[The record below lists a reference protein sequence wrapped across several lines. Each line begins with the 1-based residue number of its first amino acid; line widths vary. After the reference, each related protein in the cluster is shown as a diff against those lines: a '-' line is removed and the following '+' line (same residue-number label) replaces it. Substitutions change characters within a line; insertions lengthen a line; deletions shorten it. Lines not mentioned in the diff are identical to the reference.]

1 MFPFISPK
9 TDFAFKK
16 IFGSSQ
22 SKNILISFLN
32 GLLYEG
38 ELTIQDLTILDP
50 YQAPRIEGLKDSY
63 LDVKAELIDG
73 QKVIIEM
80 QVLNIL
86 GLKQRVLY
94 NAAKS
99 FSNQL
104 KIGEGYTLLDPVIA
118 LTITDF
124 EMFEHSDR
132 VVSRYGMKDKADS
145 TDYSN
150 DIELVFAELPK
161 FTKGIDELTTLTDK
175 WLYFLKEASRL
186 ESVPASLD
194 QEPAIHD
201 AFEIARESRLTREE
215 MEAIDRQAIY
225 IHDNRNSILL
235 GRMEGK
241 AEGKAEG
248 RAEGRAEGQQEEKIR
263 IVRNLLG
270 QLSVEEISQ
279 ITGLAIDEIEQLE
292 RDENDA
298 DPS

>member
-1 MFPFISPK
+1 
-9 TDFAFKK
+9 
-16 IFGSSQ
+16 
-22 SKNILISFLN
+22 
-32 GLLYEG
+32 
-38 ELTIQDLTILDP
+38 
-50 YQAPRIEGLKDSY
+50 
-63 LDVKAELIDG
+63 
-73 QKVIIEM
+73 M
-80 QVLNIL
+80 QVLNVL
-86 GLKQRVLY
+86 GFKQRVLY

-104 KIGEGYTLLDPVIA
+104 KIGEGCTLLDPVIA

-124 EMFEHSDR
+124 EMFEHSER
-132 VVSRYGMKDKADS
+132 VVSRYGMKNKDDS
-145 TDYSN
+145 TEYSN

-175 WLYFLKEASRL
+175 WLYFLKEANRL

-215 MEAIDRQAIY
+215 MEAIDKQAMY

-248 RAEGRAEGQQEEKIR
+248 RAEGQREEKIKTAR
-263 IVRNLLG
+263 SLLDK
-270 QLSVEEISQ
+270 LSLKEISQ
-279 ITGLAIDEIEQLE
+279 ITELTIDEIEQLRE
-292 RDENDA
+292 NKNDA
-298 DPS
+298 DPSADPS

>member
-9 TDFAFKK
+9 IDFAFKK
-16 IFGSSQ
+16 IFGSPQ

-38 ELTIQDLTILDP
+38 EPTIQDLIILDP

-63 LDVKAELIDG
+63 LDVKAELNDG

-86 GLKQRVLY
+86 GFKQRVLY

-104 KIGEGYTLLDPVIA
+104 KIGQGYTLLDPVIA

-124 EMFEHSDR
+124 EMFEHTDQ
-132 VVSRYGMKDKADS
+132 VVSRYGMKDKSDS
-145 TDYSN
+145 TDYSS

-161 FTKGIDELTTLTDK
+161 FKKGIDELVTLTDK
-175 WLYFLKEASRL
+175 WLYFLKEANRL

-194 QEPAIHD
+194 QEAAIHD

-215 MEAIDRQAIY
+215 MEAIDRQAMK
-225 IHDNRNSILL
+225 IHDSRNAVLL

-248 RAEGRAEGQQEEKIR
+248 KVEGQREEKIR
-263 IVRNLLG
+263 IARNLLDK
-270 QLSVEEISQ
+270 LSIEEIS
-279 ITGLAIDEIEQLE
+279 
-292 RDENDA
+292 
-298 DPS
+298 